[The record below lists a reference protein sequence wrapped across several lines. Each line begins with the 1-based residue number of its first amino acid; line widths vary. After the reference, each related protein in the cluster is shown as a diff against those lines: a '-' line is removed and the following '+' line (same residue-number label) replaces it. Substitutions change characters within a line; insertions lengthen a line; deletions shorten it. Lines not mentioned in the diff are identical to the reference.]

1 MKLKRIYR
9 ALTSPSDLMTY
20 LILRMKW
27 AERLSD
33 ERFLRMIY
41 FIKFHKRLNLKD
53 PQTYNEKLQWL
64 KLNDRR
70 PEYTMMVDKYAV
82 KDYVAGIIGGQYIIP
97 TIGVW
102 NSPDEIEWDKLPEQ
116 FVLKTNHDGG
126 NFGVVVCKDKSHFN
140 KEDAIK
146 RLNASLKRNVFKY
159 GREWPYKNVARK
171 VFAEQYLEDS
181 TAKDLPDIK
190 FFCFD
195 GVVKALFI
203 GTERQTGDVKFD
215 FFDADFNHL
224 DIVQVHPMSGRV
236 IPKPE
241 NFEEMKTIAAKLSKG
256 IPHVRID
263 LYNVN
268 GKVYFGEMTF
278 YHHGGMQPFHPSHWD
293 KDFGDWIK
301 IAKK

>member
-1 MKLKRIYR
+1 MKLKRIFR
-9 ALTSPSDLMTY
+9 ALTSPSDLVTY

-41 FIKFHKRLNLKD
+41 FIKFHKWLNLKD

-70 PEYTMMVDKYAV
+70 PEYTTMVDKYAV
-82 KDYVAGIIGGQYIIP
+82 KDYVAGIIGEKYIIP

-102 NSPDEIEWDKLPEQ
+102 NSPEEIEWDKLPEQ

-126 NFGVVVCKDKSHFN
+126 NFGVVVCKDKSTFD
-140 KEDAIK
+140 KAKAIR
-146 RLNASLKRNVFKY
+146 RLKASLERNVFKY
-159 GREWPYKNVARK
+159 GREWPYKNVKRK
-171 VFAEQYLEDS
+171 VFAEQYLEDES
-181 TAKDLPDIK
+181 AKDLPDYK

-195 GVVKALFI
+195 GEVKALFI
-203 GTERQTGDVKFD
+203 GTERQSGDVKFD
-215 FFDADFNHL
+215 YFDADFNHL
-224 DIVQVHPMSGRV
+224 DIIQHHPMSGKT
-236 IPKPE
+236 IPKPS
-241 NFEEMKTIAAKLSKG
+241 NFEEMKKIAQLLSKG
-256 IPHVRID
+256 IPHVRVD

-268 GKVYFGEMTF
+268 GKIYFGEMTF
-278 YHHGGMQPFHPSHWD
+278 YHHGGMVPFHPEHWD

-301 IAKK
+301 LSN